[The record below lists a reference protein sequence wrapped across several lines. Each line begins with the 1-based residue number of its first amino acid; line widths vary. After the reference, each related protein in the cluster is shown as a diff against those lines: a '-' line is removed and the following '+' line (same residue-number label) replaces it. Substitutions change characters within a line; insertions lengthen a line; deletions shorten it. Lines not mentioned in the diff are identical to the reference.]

1 MALGD
6 IDLRR
11 VEATIKSSSYLSPP
25 HRPVCVIGRL
35 ERSKKES
42 ARGAMGRIKRGREA
56 SPAFFPLPI
65 VPRVLAIFFYC
76 YCYFQWDTLRELPRR
91 RERVVTIA
99 R

>member
-65 VPRVLAIFFYC
+65 VPRVLAIFFIVIAIFIRIPC
-76 YCYFQWDTLRELPRR
+76 GSFRGGERE
-91 RERVVTIA
+91 
-99 R
+99 